1 MLKWGL
7 YILFW
12 QKTYG
17 RSIWRSSA
25 TIITRPVSR
34 ATCPRPPPLVPL
46 QDCPCLHPR
55 PCMHWFLD
63 FSYCSFHADSESNE
77 CKICTLSA
85 LLTMWVF
92 WHLRKF
98 WTQYNSLA
106 SCYKKRKLTDC
117 KTPPTPV
124 LFFKWRIGFLVRL
137 EIMCWKKQIF
147 FPPAGK
153 ERDITHFYAASMAKG
168 KKSVNLFFSLITRGE
183 VENQYRSDKNVIT
196 W

>member
-1 MLKWGL
+1 MQPVQGL
-7 YILFW
+7 PLLYLCRTVRVYIL
-12 QKTYG
+12 G
-17 RSIWRSSA
+17 RACTDSW
-25 TIITRPVSR
+25 TSR
-34 ATCPRPPPLVPL
+34 TAPSMPTLKV
-46 QDCPCLHPR
+46 
-55 PCMHWFLD
+55 MNAK
-63 FSYCSFHADSESNE
+63 SV
-77 CKICTLSA
+77 TLSA

-98 WTQYNSLA
+98 RTQYNSLA

-183 VENQYRSDKNVIT
+183 VENQYHSDKNVIT